1 MEMGHGDSE
10 KCRDNITSD
19 HTRSSRILGIF
30 IASRKTSTLI
40 GVIFS
45 KLFMGSDEYTCMA
58 YSALR
63 KLWATE
69 QARGFIDT
77 QWSKFQARV

>member
-1 MEMGHGDSE
+1 MDKLLLEMGHGDSE

-19 HTRSSRILGIF
+19 HKSSRIVGIF

-45 KLFMGSDEYTCMA
+45 QLFHGI
-58 YSALR
+58 R
-63 KLWATE
+63 
-69 QARGFIDT
+69 
-77 QWSKFQARV
+77 RVHMYGVQYFEKTVCYRTGETIY